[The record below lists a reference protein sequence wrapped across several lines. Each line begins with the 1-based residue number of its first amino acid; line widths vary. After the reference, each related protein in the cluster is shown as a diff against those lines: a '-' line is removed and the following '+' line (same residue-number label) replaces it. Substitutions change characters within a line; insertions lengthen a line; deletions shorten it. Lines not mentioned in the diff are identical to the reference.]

1 MSPATSAKPVRIPL
15 AGNVKQS
22 TVDTALRR
30 ALQTSNAERLSDLSD
45 QLVEVNLSS
54 ATWLDLGALMWLVPV
69 LSRLRSQGN
78 LLRLVLP
85 DRDESSTSDNLW
97 SFLQRWRYFD
107 ILRSCVDDPVNLL
120 APEQRGY
127 LDQIGKYQRAQGVD
141 AAGKPTEFHTL
152 GRLEIGIIPAS
163 KELGSALESEIS
175 TFNEPLATSTLRV
188 LCGWSA
194 EEVTDF
200 VSVMVP
206 HALRNA
212 SHGRGSF
219 ALVGTRLDKRQLHF
233 VVADNGI
240 GIPSLLRTALAQHV
254 SDPSAMDSALIEY
267 FADRDLVESSIR
279 EILDSDLV
287 VASTESGVTSHPDPE
302 RRYGYGLYYLKR
314 RVLARGGEVRI
325 RSGSAVVTF
334 DRKGVRHEDGLVESP
349 GTTLRLLLPVQRGA
363 AE

>member
-1 MSPATSAKPVRIPL
+1 MRIPL

-22 TVDTALRR
+22 TVDGALYK
-30 ALQTSNAERLSDLSD
+30 ALASSRVSRLADLSD
-45 QLVEVNLSS
+45 EVVEVDLSA

-85 DRDESSTSDNLW
+85 RRDENSTADNLW

-107 ILRSCVDDPVNLL
+107 ILRMCVDDPVNLL
-120 APEQRGY
+120 SREQRPY
-127 LDQIGKYQRAQGVD
+127 LDQIGKYQRARGVD
-141 AAGKPTEFHTL
+141 ASGRSTEFHSL
-152 GRLEIGIIPAS
+152 GRLEIGILPAS
-163 KELGSALESEIS
+163 TDLGSALESEIS
-175 TFNEPLATSTLRV
+175 TFNEPLATSTLRII
-188 LCGWSA
+188 CGWSA
-194 EEVTDF
+194 DEVKDF

-206 HALRNA
+206 HALRNVT
-212 SHGRGSF
+212 HGRGSF
-219 ALVGTRLDKRQLHF
+219 ALVGTRLDNRQLHF

-254 SDPSAMDSALIEY
+254 SDPSVRDSALIEY

-287 VASTESGVTSHPDPE
+287 VASTEQAITSHPDPE

-334 DRKGVRHEDGLVESP
+334 HRKGVRHEDGLVESP
-349 GTTLRLLLPVQRGA
+349 GTTLRLLLPVQRGGG
-363 AE
+363 E